1 MATGEYWGEE
11 DECEQPADNAGASGG
26 EFFGAQS
33 PKAAHISLGLG
44 LVAMAPL
51 FLAYEYGLAV
61 EPSLARSLS
70 ERALF
75 RFFGLFPEWE
85 MLLRQGTLAAAVV
98 IGLVLCFR
106 RGVVLI
112 PGLARIFLEGL
123 LGAVLFGPVL
133 AFCVSLTGGFAG
145 EVPVQSGDPSLA
157 AAGRLIGGA
166 AFEELLFRV
175 ALYGALFVTAKRVVT
190 FFGVGENGARWSSE
204 VICVVGSALA
214 FAAFHLSAVAEFL
227 GQGGGYAW
235 DPGLFTWRTL
245 AGVLLALIF
254 RWRGPA
260 VAAWSH
266 GLFNLAVLL
275 GAGPEVFL

>member
-1 MATGEYWGEE
+1 MSTGEYWDEE
-11 DECEQPADNAGASGG
+11 EPRDEPVEGADL
-26 EFFGAQS
+26 FGAQS
-33 PKAAHISLGLG
+33 ARVSHGSLALG

-51 FLAYEYGLAV
+51 FLAYEYGLAM
-61 EPSLARSLS
+61 EPFLSRSLS
-70 ERALF
+70 ERVLF
-75 RFFGLFPEWE
+75 RFFGLFPDWE
-85 MLLRQGTLAAAVV
+85 LLLRQGTLATAVV

-106 RGVVLI
+106 RGVILVPSLV
-112 PGLARIFLEGL
+112 RIFLEGV

-133 AFCVSLTGGFAG
+133 ALCMGMTGGFAG
-145 EVPVQSGDPSLA
+145 EVPVQSGEPSLA
-157 AAGRLIGGA
+157 TAGRLMGGA

-175 ALYGALFVTAKRVVT
+175 AFYGALFVILKRLVS
-190 FFGVGENGARWSSE
+190 FFGVGEKGSRWTAE
-204 VICVVGSALA
+204 FLCVVGSALA
-214 FAAFHLSAVAEFL
+214 FAAFHLSKVAEFI

-235 DPGLFTWRTL
+235 DPGLFTWRAL